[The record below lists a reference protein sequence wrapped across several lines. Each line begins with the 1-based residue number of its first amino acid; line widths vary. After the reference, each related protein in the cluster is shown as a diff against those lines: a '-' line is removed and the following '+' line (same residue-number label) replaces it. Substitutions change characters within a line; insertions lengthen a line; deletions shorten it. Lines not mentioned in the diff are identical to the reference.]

1 LRGVAF
7 KAGAPLS
14 LWKGPEA
21 SEEDV
26 LRLEELGRKLA
37 KKGK

>member
-1 LRGVAF
+1 
-7 KAGAPLS
+7 LS